1 MGRRAALILT
11 ALVFLIVG
19 AMAAY
24 FAMSIPN
31 DIRAEALLR
40 SARNDLRDGKREP
53 ARQSLETIVRS
64 YPRTDAAATATVAL
78 IGLIVADQKAS
89 QQAMQ
94 SQLDAMQRESAA
106 AGRRLT
112 QLETEAAKPPP
123 APVAP
128 PVQVSRPA
136 PPKPRPAA
144 PARKTTRPATRKR
157 G

>member
-1 MGRRAALILT
+1 MGHRAALILT
-11 ALVFLIVG
+11 ALVFLSAG
-19 AMAAY
+19 ATATY

-40 SARNDLRDGKREP
+40 SARNDLQEGKRES

-78 IGLIVADQKAS
+78 IGLMVADQKAS
-89 QQAMQ
+89 QQRMQ
-94 SQLDAMQRESAA
+94 SQIDAMQRESAA

-112 QLETEAAKPPP
+112 KLETEAAKPPP
-123 APVAP
+123 APVL
-128 PVQVSRPA
+128 PVQVAKPA
-136 PPKPRPAA
+136 PPKPRAAA
-144 PARKTTRPATRKR
+144 PARKTTRKR